1 MATVVIYTTPWCGY
15 CAAAKELLRSK
26 GVEFEDINVDTD
38 AALRQEMMDKS
49 NGRTVPQ
56 IFINN
61 EPVGGYTDIV
71 ALEEQGKL
79 ESLLN
84 QEINQE
90 NN

>member
-1 MATVVIYTTPWCGY
+1 MATVVMYTTPWCGY

>member
-1 MATVVIYTTPWCGY
+1 MATVVMYTTPWCGY

-90 NN
+90 KT